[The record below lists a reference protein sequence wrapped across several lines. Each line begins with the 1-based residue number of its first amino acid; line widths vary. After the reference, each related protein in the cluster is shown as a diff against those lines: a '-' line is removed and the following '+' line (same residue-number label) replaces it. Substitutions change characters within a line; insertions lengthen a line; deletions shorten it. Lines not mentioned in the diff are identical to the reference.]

1 MVGGRNNAPAICAG
15 VSAGDTPAPAR
26 VSREIEKEIE
36 NYCRSLRAGAHDGD
50 GNCIGPGGGDRG
62 PVASQNWLGCVSN
75 RPSCVS

>member
-50 GNCIGPGGGDRG
+50 GNCIGPGGG
-62 PVASQNWLGCVSN
+62 
-75 RPSCVS
+75 